1 MEIRKFVEKCVAI
14 AAVWIANLITRI
26 ANVTKIA
33 LFCTNYAGTND
44 KIIICSIK
52 PVLSSAQQLLAFHS
66 HLHFFFFYY
75 YNKKKKLLHSLGL
88 VYKSMRGMV
97 TNSIDRDQW
106 LNVTSESRDRI

>member
-26 ANVTKIA
+26 ANDTKIA

-66 HLHFFFFYY
+66 HLHFFFFIIIIIVEIIQGVA
-75 YNKKKKLLHSLGL
+75 KLTYS
-88 VYKSMRGMV
+88 KSGV
-97 TNSIDRDQW
+97 
-106 LNVTSESRDRI
+106 L

>member
-52 PVLSSAQQLLAFHS
+52 PVLSSAQQLLAFNS
-66 HLHFFFFYY
+66 HLHFFFFFI
-75 YNKKKKLLHSLGL
+75 NIIIVEIIQGVAKLTYS
-88 VYKSMRGMV
+88 KSGV
-97 TNSIDRDQW
+97 
-106 LNVTSESRDRI
+106 L

>member
-1 MEIRKFVEKCVAI
+1 MEIRKFVEKRVAI

-66 HLHFFFFYY
+66 HLHFFFFIIIIIVEIIQGVA
-75 YNKKKKLLHSLGL
+75 KLTYS
-88 VYKSMRGMV
+88 KSGV
-97 TNSIDRDQW
+97 
-106 LNVTSESRDRI
+106 L